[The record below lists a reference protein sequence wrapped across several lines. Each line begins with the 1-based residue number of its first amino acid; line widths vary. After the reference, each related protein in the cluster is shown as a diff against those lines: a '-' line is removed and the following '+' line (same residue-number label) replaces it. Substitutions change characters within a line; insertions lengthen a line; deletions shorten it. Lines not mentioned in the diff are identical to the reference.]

1 MSFPETFNTF
11 SLPKNFRKNV
21 SSFTEELPLTSNPAD
36 IHHLPASDCSSSQ
49 RAENKPSLKK
59 KKNQQKTPWLN
70 KNSSRISCF
79 SEFSSSSEW
88 KQKFLLKINES
99 PASVRRF
106 VPDNNLR
113 AINPSFFC
121 TAESEQR
128 LPSNLAFK
136 IKAWVDFEDKM
147 RYYSRSYSHLTL
159 TY

>member
-1 MSFPETFNTF
+1 MPFHETFNTF
-11 SLPKNFRKNV
+11 SLPKNFSKNT
-21 SSFTEELPLTSNPAD
+21 SNFTEELPLTSNPAD

-59 KKNQQKTPWLN
+59 TWLKT
-70 KNSSRISCF
+70 KTANSSRISCF

-88 KQKFLLKINES
+88 KQKFLFKINES

-106 VPDNNLR
+106 VPENNLR
-113 AINPSFFC
+113 VINPSFFC
-121 TAESEQR
+121 TVESDQR

-136 IKAWVDFEDKM
+136 IKAWLTLKIKWDITTT
-147 RYYSRSYSHLTL
+147 STL

>member
-11 SLPKNFRKNV
+11 SLPKNFRKNI

-59 KKNQQKTPWLN
+59 KKNQQKNPWLN